1 MCNALKAAER
11 AKAAEQESW
20 AIKEIEWAKEKAS
33 LLEAYEKCR
42 QGLERAVQK
51 LKEEKEKQAAMEE
64 RWRAARGK
72 RKLKGHRPAAS
83 DSGEGPRA
91 NQEGG
96 RHWRPQPG

>member
-1 MCNALKAAER
+1 M
-11 AKAAEQESW
+11 
-20 AIKEIEWAKEKAS
+20 
-33 LLEAYEKCR
+33 
-42 QGLERAVQK
+42 QK

-96 RHWRPQPG
+96 RHWRPQLG